1 MRILVC
7 PPEHFGVDYVINPW
21 MEGQLGRV
29 DRPLARAQWNDL
41 VEAIAHHAEV
51 EQVEPVAGSPDMCFT
66 ANAGLTA
73 RGRVVPARF
82 RHPERATEE
91 APFAAWFERAGFE
104 LVALPVEDPFEGE
117 GDALFQPGEPL
128 VWAGYG
134 VRSALETH
142 ASLGPTF
149 GVEVV
154 SLRLVDPRFYH
165 LDTCFAPLPQGRL
178 LYHPPAFDERSRRAI
193 ERRIPRARR
202 IAVDDRDATGFA
214 CNVLRLGDRL
224 LLNQASESLRSAL
237 AKWGYEVQECPVS
250 EFMKAGG
257 GVKCLSLILD
267 QPDFE
272 RLEPAPPSP
281 IRATQVELRGHLLDT
296 GGLNRA
302 LDVVADSGGSFRL
315 HTLALAERKD
325 QESRAVLRI
334 VAPSPERLEGVVA
347 QLMSVGGRP
356 LEHEGLARLET
367 VTRAGVAPDSFY
379 STTIYPT
386 EIHLADGWCEVEAQR
401 MDAVIVVG
409 GDDAPAGTGDAATAT
424 GAGAPRA
431 RCKLF
436 RDLRAGERVVCGVE
450 GVRVRHPE
458 DAALDEFSFMNAPVS
473 SERHVESTVKAIAWE
488 MRRIRERGG
497 RIVVVAGPVVVHT
510 GGARHL
516 ARLVET
522 GFVQALLTGN
532 ALPVHD
538 IEHDLFGTSLGVD
551 LAHGRPVREGHR
563 NHLMAINR
571 VRAAGGIREAVEAGI
586 VQSGVMY
593 ACVRHAVPFVL
604 AGSIRDDGP
613 LPDTMMDLEAA
624 QAAYAKAIEGADM
637 ILMLSSMLH
646 AIGTGNMT
654 PAGVRLICVDISP
667 AVVTKLADRGSLE
680 STGIVTD
687 VGLFLNLLA
696 ANLAATAD

>member
-7 PPEHFGVDYVINPW
+7 PPDFFGVDYVINPW

-29 DRPLARAQWNDL
+29 DRPLAQAQWNDL
-41 VEAIAHHAEV
+41 VEAIARSAEV
-51 EQVEPVAGSPDMCFT
+51 ERVSPVEGCPDMCFT
-66 ANAGLTA
+66 ANAGLA
-73 RGRVVPARF
+73 ADGRVLPARF
-82 RHPERATEE
+82 RHPERAGEE
-91 APFAAWFERAGFE
+91 APFGDWFQGAGFE
-104 LVALPVEDPFEGE
+104 IVPLPVDGPFEGE

-142 ASLGPTF
+142 GALGRSF

-165 LDTCFAPLPQGRL
+165 LDTCFAPLPEGRL
-178 LYHPPAFDERSRRAI
+178 LYYAPAFDERSRRAI
-193 ERRIPRARR
+193 ERRIPPDRR
-202 IAVDDRDATGFA
+202 IAVEDRDATGFA

-224 LLNQASESLRSAL
+224 LLNRASEALRASLGR
-237 AKWGYEVQECPVS
+237 WGYEVQECPVS
-250 EFMKAGG
+250 EFLKAGG
-257 GVKCLSLILD
+257 GVKCLSMILD
-267 QPDFE
+267 QPGFE
-272 RLEPAPPSP
+272 RLDPPPPSP

-302 LDVVADSGGSFRL
+302 LDVVTEAGGSFRL
-315 HTLALAERKD
+315 QSLSIAERKD

-334 VAPSPERLEGVVA
+334 VAPAPDRLEEVVTR
-347 QLMSVGGRP
+347 LMSVGGRP
-356 LEHEGLARLET
+356 LEHEGRVRLEA
-367 VTRAGVAPDSFY
+367 VEQAGVAPESFY

-386 EIHLADGWCEVEAQR
+386 EVHLASGWCEVSDQR
-401 MDAVIVVG
+401 MDAVIVVEDG
-409 GDDAPAGTGDAATAT
+409 AAPAAH
-424 GAGAPRA
+424 
-431 RCKLF
+431 CKLF

-450 GVRVRHPE
+450 GVRVRYP
-458 DAALDEFSFMNAPVS
+458 DAAAVDEFAFMNAPVS
-473 SERHVESTVKAIAWE
+473 SERHVETTVKSIAWE

-516 ARLVET
+516 ARLVE
-522 GFVQALLTGN
+522 GGYVQALLTGN

-563 NHLMAINR
+563 NHLRAINR
-571 VRAAGGIREAVEAGI
+571 VRAAGGIRQAVEEGV
-586 VQSGVMY
+586 VQSGIMH
-593 ACVRHAVPFVL
+593 ACVRHDVPFVL

-613 LPDTMMDLEAA
+613 LPDTLMDLEAA
-624 QAAYAKAIEGADM
+624 QAAYAEAIRDADM

-696 ANLAATAD
+696 ANLAQQLD